1 MNKAA
6 VIWDLDGTLIDSYEV
21 IVCSIYEVTSK
32 YKMPYDKITI
42 LNYIKNKSVQ
52 EFLIM
57 ISIQY
62 NIDYKKIKKEYSNL
76 SNMRTYEL
84 KPLLNAEKILKVVLE
99 KDMMNFIYT
108 HKGSTTLDV
117 LKNNGLIDYFDEII
131 TSDNG
136 FKRKP
141 SPEALRYLID
151 KYSLKKESTYYIG
164 DRSIDIECAKN
175 AGVKSVLIS
184 NDEEENIDA
193 EYVVGDLLEIQN
205 IILHH

>member
-1 MNKAA
+1 
-6 VIWDLDGTLIDSYEV
+6 
-21 IVCSIYEVTSK
+21 
-32 YKMPYDKITI
+32 
-42 LNYIKNKSVQ
+42 IKNKSVQ

-57 ISIQY
+57 ISMQN
-62 NIDYKKIKKEYSNL
+62 NIDYKKIKNEYSNL

-108 HKGSTTLDV
+108 HKGITTLEV

-184 NDEEENIDA
+184 TDEEENIDA

-205 IILHH
+205 IISQH

>member
-1 MNKAA
+1 M
-6 VIWDLDGTLIDSYEV
+6 
-21 IVCSIYEVTSK
+21 
-32 YKMPYDKITI
+32 
-42 LNYIKNKSVQ
+42 
-52 EFLIM
+52 
-57 ISIQY
+57 
-62 NIDYKKIKKEYSNL
+62 
-76 SNMRTYEL
+76 
-84 KPLLNAEKILKVVLE
+84 
-99 KDMMNFIYT
+99 
-108 HKGSTTLDV
+108 

-184 NDEEENIDA
+184 TDEEENIDA

-205 IILHH
+205 IISQH